1 MREKRK
7 RKKETTFTLF
17 LNFLEITQDWRA
29 GFKHSK
35 KKAFPLEIQLHFPP
49 ITLAKIQGYYD
60 PGRLENLHKERGNNF
75 MNFEKTLFL
84 LGS

>member
-1 MREKRK
+1 MGGGGE
-7 RKKETTFTLF
+7 ETTFTLF
-17 LNFLEITQDWRA
+17 FNFLEITHDWRA

-60 PGRLENLHKERGNNF
+60 PGRLRKSAQGKRQQLYEL
-75 MNFEKTLFL
+75 
-84 LGS
+84 